1 MPRGKPFTAEQI
13 EAASEVWHRTGSYT
27 EAAKAIGADVSAT
40 RKALIR
46 HGEPERAKLHA
57 LACARG
63 LRKGR
68 RHLSA
73 AGDLIARVLLNETN
87 AGVGLEPKDIAAL
100 TNSLARTSDSLI
112 AIADRE
118 DRRRAAALSRR
129 KTRAEIDALERSDN
143 DEGGDIELVVE
154 VEGGAEAPGQAAVE
168 ADPQAG

>member
-1 MPRGKPFTAEQI
+1 VPRGKPFTAEQI
-13 EAASEVWHRTGSYT
+13 ETASEVWHRTGSYT

-40 RKALIR
+40 RKALLR

-63 LRKGR
+63 LRRGR
-68 RHLSA
+68 RHLTA
-73 AGDLIARVLLNETN
+73 AGDLIARVLLTETN

-100 TNSLARTSDSLI
+100 TNSLARMSDSLI

-129 KTRAEIDALERSDN
+129 KTRAEIDALERSDT
-143 DEGGDIELVVE
+143 DEGGDIDLVVE
-154 VEGGAEAPGQAAVE
+154 VEADGQASVA
-168 ADPQAG
+168 ADPQAD